1 MVGNLVVISKAALDC
16 ITATIIS
23 HPHQLVMLFAH
34 LSKVSHF
41 ISTSDL
47 GRLFFMESH
56 SDPKALSYGLY
67 EVITLSNSQQLYCHC
82 MCPSKTGLLMLGKRP
97 HEFIS
102 VMGFSLWSRCKTW
115 REKRRRVWVLPFRHK
130 FKCEPNPA
138 PNNVLYDFCDYT
150 RGPLYSIQHTF
161 CHSTPCF
168 WQWTKIALD
177 PFMICTVQC
186 FF

>member
-1 MVGNLVVISKAALDC
+1 
-16 ITATIIS
+16 
-23 HPHQLVMLFAH
+23 
-34 LSKVSHF
+34 
-41 ISTSDL
+41 
-47 GRLFFMESH
+47 MESH

-97 HEFIS
+97 HEFSS

-130 FKCEPNPA
+130 FKCQPNPA
-138 PNNVLYDFCDYT
+138 PQNVLYDFCDYT

-168 WQWTKIALD
+168 CQWTKIALD

-186 FF
+186 FFLNKIFTEFALYSFQWGFDVTSFLSFEVSINAIVETC